1 MDVDLPEVVLTVVAS
16 VDGRITLGR
25 HQRLL
30 EPSVSQRW
38 ASIGGPDVFL
48 GRSDETGATVV
59 LEGSGSFVDV
69 DADARPYPAATAA
82 DPALWRDHLPR
93 TALKWFVV
101 ADGRGRVDWTYT
113 GDAETALHVLV
124 CRATPSGY
132 LQRLRDLG
140 VGYFVVGDRHVDL
153 RAALARI
160 RKVFRADRVIVDS
173 GGTMNASLLRQGLV
187 DVIDIVTLPGLIGGS
202 GTPSVMDGPQLAPGD
217 WPIRLKLLDSRV
229 EHDAIRSRYQVLG
242 SQEHEPARPR

>member
-1 MDVDLPEVVLTVVAS
+1 MDGELPEVVLTVVAS

-38 ASIGGPDVFL
+38 ASISVPDAFV
-48 GRSDETGATVV
+48 GRSDEIGATMV

-69 DADARPYPAATAA
+69 DADSPSWPAATTA
-82 DPALWRDHLPR
+82 DPALWKDHLPR
-93 TALKWFVV
+93 TASKWFVV
-101 ADGRGRVDWTYT
+101 ADGRGRVDWTHT
-113 GDAETALHVLV
+113 GDEETALHVLV

-153 RAALARI
+153 RTALARM
-160 RKVFRADRVIVDS
+160 REVFRADRVIADS

-187 DVIDIVTLPGLIGGS
+187 DVIDVVTLPGLIGGAR
-202 GTPSVMDGPQLAPGD
+202 TPSVMDGPQLAHD
-217 WPIRLKLLDSRV
+217 ELPIRLELLDSRV
-229 EHDAIRSRYQVLG
+229 EHDAVRSRYRVLG
-242 SQEHEPARPR
+242 RRERRPARPG

>member
-1 MDVDLPEVVLTVVAS
+1 MDVDLPEVVLTVAAS

-30 EPSVSQRW
+30 DPSVGRRW
-38 ASIGGPDVFL
+38 ASIERAGVFA
-48 GRSDETGATVV
+48 GRGDEIGASIV

-69 DADARPYPAATAA
+69 DAEAPPWPPATTAESE
-82 DPALWRDHLPR
+82 LWRDHLPR
-93 TALKWFVV
+93 PASKWFVV

-153 RAALARI
+153 RAALARM
-160 RKVFRADRVIVDS
+160 RAVFRADRVMIDS

-187 DVIDIVTLPGLIGGS
+187 DVVDIITLPGLIGGA
-202 GTPSVMDGPQLAPGD
+202 GTPSVMDGPQLGMDD
-217 WPIRLKLLDSRV
+217 WPIRLKLMDSRV
-229 EHDAIRSRYQVLG
+229 EHDAIRSRYLVLG
-242 SQEHEPARPR
+242 RHHQERGQPG

>member
-1 MDVDLPEVVLTVVAS
+1 MDVDLPEVVLTVAAS

-30 EPSVSQRW
+30 DPNVSERW
-38 ASIGGPDVFL
+38 ASIGGSGVFV
-48 GRSDETGATVV
+48 GRSDEIGATVF

-69 DADARPYPAATAA
+69 DAEAPRWPAATTA
-82 DPALWRDHLPR
+82 DPELWRDHLPR
-93 TALKWFVV
+93 TASKWFVV
-101 ADGRGRVDWTYT
+101 ADGRGRVEWTYT

-153 RAALARI
+153 RAALARM
-160 RKVFRADRVIVDS
+160 RKVFRADRVIADF

-187 DVIDIVTLPGLIGGS
+187 AVIDIVSLPGLIGGA
-202 GTPSVMDGPQLAPGD
+202 GTPSVMDGPELALD
-217 WPIRLKLLDSRV
+217 EWPIRLKLLDIRV
-229 EHDAIRSRYQVLG
+229 EQDVVRSRYRVLG
-242 SQEHEPARPR
+242 RHEHEPAGPG